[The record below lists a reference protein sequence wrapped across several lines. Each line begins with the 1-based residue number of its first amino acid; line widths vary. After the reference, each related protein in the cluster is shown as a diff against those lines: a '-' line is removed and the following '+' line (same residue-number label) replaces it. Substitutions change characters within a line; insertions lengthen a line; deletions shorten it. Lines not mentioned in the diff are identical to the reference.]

1 MSRILKES
9 YEGGGGLQGSDGW
22 PAWVATVHGVLSK
35 SQVKR
40 AGQTLR
46 RSRTEVLSVS
56 EDEVRGAIEVLNAWR
71 RAHAGPLNT
80 ATMALRSKLRTIGF
94 PDAPVSQR
102 LKERPTI
109 IEKLVRF
116 PNMQLSTMQDIGGC
130 RGVVPDR
137 ETAYRLAEQWQRHL
151 MVGTVRRVDDYL
163 SRPRQSG
170 YRAVHVIV
178 EYEGLPIE
186 VQIRTTLQ
194 NEWASAVEGLAKSR
208 GEDLKRDRGSE
219 IVLDRLRSLADIIA
233 EIEVAGPTPALQS
246 NILEV
251 LDLLT
256 DR

>member
-1 MSRILKES
+1 VV
-9 YEGGGGLQGSDGW
+9 G
-22 PAWVATVHGVLSK
+22 TVPSVLSK

-40 AGQTLR
+40 AGQVLR
-46 RSRTEVLSVS
+46 RSRTEVLAVS
-56 EDEVRGAIEVLNAWR
+56 EDEVRQAIEVVTAWR

-80 ATMALRSKLRTIGF
+80 ATMALRSKLRTIGLT
-94 PDAPVSQR
+94 DAPVSQR
-102 LKERPTI
+102 LKERSTI

-130 RGVVPDR
+130 RGVVADR
-137 ETAYRLAEQWQRHL
+137 EAAYGLAEQWQRHL
-151 MVGTVRRVDDYL
+151 TVGTVRRVDDYVAQ
-163 SRPRQSG
+163 PRQSG
-170 YRAVHVIV
+170 YRAIHVIV

-219 IVLDRLRSLADIIA
+219 IVLGRLRSLADIIA
-233 EIEVAGPTPALQS
+233 EVEIAGPTPALQS
-246 NILEV
+246 DILGV

-256 DR
+256 GR